1 MTVTVRAGPPISKPS
16 APWPTDGS
24 ASCTAACAT
33 EPATTSSPPGLHPN
47 NALLD
52 THRPW
57 APLCVIPEG
66 AGTVNP
72 YEQDRQGVVCRSL
85 CNRRA
90 AVSPLTRSG
99 WSARSAARTND
110 LGAVGG
116 LTQDGGEE
124 GAVAGVAGPPSG
136 GRSRGGSSIAS
147 NRWPWAARGL
157 GCRSSL
163 RRAGRHGAVRPQP
176 GGLNQTGDHAA
187 GRGS

>member
-72 YEQDRQGVVCRSL
+72 YEEDSLGVVCRSL
-85 CNRRA
+85 CTGGQPSARR
-90 AVSPLTRSG
+90 RG
-99 WSARSAARTND
+99 QRWSARSAARTYH
-110 LGAVGG
+110 LGVVKG
-116 LTQDGGEE
+116 
-124 GAVAGVAGPPSG
+124 
-136 GRSRGGSSIAS
+136 
-147 NRWPWAARGL
+147 
-157 GCRSSL
+157 
-163 RRAGRHGAVRPQP
+163 
-176 GGLNQTGDHAA
+176 
-187 GRGS
+187 